1 MKHELKI
8 NIILTNQ
15 IDIDKKKIIV
25 ELLKL
30 GLDKPNVDINGNKI
44 EIIIKTFEI
53 SFNLDVLDVIFY
65 VIFKCK
71 IIDMEEITYKLSY
84 YEDYGLL
91 FHYFLLDFKL
101 ENEEK
106 EYLTDFLK
114 KLVEAPYFLGKKE
127 YSEGKIKIKNYYIIN
142 RENLFKF
149 FTLDSKIL
157 KINNPELKEK
167 MIDFIINTRSRLGK
181 FIFV

>member
-30 GLDKPNVDINGNKI
+30 WLDKPNVDINWNKI

-114 KLVEAPYFLGKKE
+114 KLVEAPYFLWKKE
-127 YSEGKIKIKNYYIIN
+127 YSEWKIKIKNYYIIN

-167 MIDFIINTRSRLGK
+167 MIDFIINTRSRLWK